1 MSPRSGP
8 KPNCQMNR
16 ACMDPLG
23 IADTFVDLC
32 SAPTIVQVHALG
44 FAFLDFDS
52 VVRCEPW
59 PLSGVDRLL
68 RSVLAVRRHPGRLHV
83 LHHLRRS
90 GDSRKDSRRDRD
102 VLHRKDSGD
111 GRRDDSG
118 LAAGVRKQPPSL
130 KLGQPQADAVT
141 NLLNSFSLSLSLT
154 CSHVHT
160 LCLCL
165 FSLPPSLS
173 LSLSLSL
180 YLSLPFR
187 CKKFISLSQVKTL
200 TFVLFSFL
208 AIATDKNRKS
218 ASLHFREKN
227 PNPISWQSNRT
238 PAQKDHIIF
247 FAEN

>member
-1 MSPRSGP
+1 MSRRSGP

-23 IADTFVDLC
+23 IADTFVDLR

-68 RSVLAVRRHPGRLHV
+68 RSVLAVCRHPGRLHV
-83 LHHLRRS
+83 IHHLRRS

-141 NLLNSFSLSLSLT
+141 NLLNNFSL
-154 CSHVHT
+154 
-160 LCLCL
+160 L
-165 FSLPPSLS
+165 FTQLP
-173 LSLSLSL
+173 L
-180 YLSLPFR
+180 Y
-187 CKKFISLSQVKTL
+187 
-200 TFVLFSFL
+200 
-208 AIATDKNRKS
+208 
-218 ASLHFREKN
+218 
-227 PNPISWQSNRT
+227 
-238 PAQKDHIIF
+238 
-247 FAEN
+247 FA